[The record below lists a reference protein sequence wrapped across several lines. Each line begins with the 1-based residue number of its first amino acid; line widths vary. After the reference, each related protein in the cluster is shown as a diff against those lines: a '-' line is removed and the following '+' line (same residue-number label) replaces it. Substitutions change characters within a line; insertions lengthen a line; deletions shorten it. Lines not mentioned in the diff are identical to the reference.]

1 MTPNETSTQPSSPQ
15 SATKTSSRRASSAS
29 PEKPPG
35 PLSITTVPS
44 ERETIK
50 VNNAN
55 ATDLKNACDDALK
68 RYLSRPNLFKQIH
81 LHTDVKLTLGW
92 TSVFVAA
99 ATGLYGWK
107 TEFEQAKPAVWAGFI
122 LYAIL
127 TTLQTLY
134 AYFVEGDVIFIG
146 RRKSFC
152 KRIFTEKITISS
164 RTVPVSSPAP
174 IASPSNAPSYSL
186 NITYLQST
194 SGGKSLLCKNRT
206 QGSQEYSAFF
216 DEKGVMAQ
224 ETFERWVGELVEAA
238 MEGKST

>member
-1 MTPNETSTQPSSPQ
+1 MAPKELSPELTIPPTS
-15 SATKTSSRRASSAS
+15 SSRRASSAS

-35 PLSITTVPS
+35 PLSITILPS

-68 RYLSRPNLFKQIH
+68 RYLSRPNLFKQRH

-92 TSVFVAA
+92 ASVFVAA

-107 TEFEQAKPAVWAGFI
+107 IEFEQAKPVVWVGFI
-122 LYAIL
+122 VYVVL

-134 AYFVEGDVIFIG
+134 AYFVEGDTIFVG
-146 RRKSFC
+146 KRKTFS
-152 KRIFTEKITISS
+152 KRIITERITISS
-164 RTVPVSSPAP
+164 RTMPVSSPSLR
-174 IASPSNAPSYSL
+174 ASPSNSPSYFL

-194 SGGKSLLCKNRT
+194 SGGKSLLCKHRA
-206 QGSQEYSAFF
+206 QGSKEYSAFF

-224 ETFERWVGELVEAA
+224 ETFERWVGELVEGA
-238 MEGKST
+238 MEGKTT